1 MPPSKMTEESKA
13 RAIKTFSTAGTF
25 RAAAAA
31 AGVDRMTI
39 YRWLD
44 KDQEF
49 AEQWQHARLDWCDR
63 LVETM
68 VGRAMD
74 DRNRGNFMALISL
87 LNAYIPEFG
96 WKKQEMIESVMTPF
110 LDKLAKI
117 LKEVLPD
124 AQAEDLCRR
133 LAVEAHEL
141 VQGAAP
147 RGK

>member
-1 MPPSKMTEESKA
+1 MKRNDEAMNKA
-13 RAIKTFSTAGTF
+13 LQAYSLAGTY

-31 AGVDRMTI
+31 AGVDRVTL

-44 KDQEF
+44 RDPEF
-49 AEQWQHARLDWCDR
+49 ASAWQNARLDWCDR

-74 DRNRGNFMALISL
+74 PKNRGNFMALISL

-110 LDKLAKI
+110 MDRLSKI
-117 LKEVLPD
+117 LREELPD
-124 AQAEDLCRR
+124 VQADQLCRR
-133 LAVEAHEL
+133 LAAEAVEL
-141 VQGAAP
+141 VQAGTA
-147 RGK
+147 RR

>member
-1 MPPSKMTEESKA
+1 MGARKDDHEARS
-13 RAIKTFSTAGTF
+13 RAIHAYSMAGTY

-31 AGVDRMTI
+31 AGVDRVTI

-44 KDQEF
+44 RDPEF
-49 AEQWQHARLDWCDR
+49 AETWQNARLDWCDR

-68 VGRAMD
+68 VARAMD
-74 DRNRGNFMALISL
+74 PKGKSNFLSLVSL

-110 LDKLAKI
+110 LDRLSKI
-117 LKEVLPD
+117 LKEALPD

-141 VQGAAP
+141 VQAGTA
-147 RGK
+147 RR

>member
-1 MPPSKMTEESKA
+1 MKRNEEAMSKA
-13 RAIKTFSTAGTF
+13 LQAYSLAGTY

-31 AGVDRMTI
+31 AGVERVTL

-44 KDQEF
+44 RDHEF
-49 AEQWQHARLDWCDR
+49 AAAWQNARLDWCDR

-74 DRNRGNFMALISL
+74 SKNRGNFMALISL

-110 LDKLAKI
+110 MDRLSKI
-117 LKEVLPD
+117 LREELPD
-124 AQAEDLCRR
+124 AQADQLCRR
-133 LAVEAHEL
+133 LAAEASEL
-141 VQGAAP
+141 VQAGTA
-147 RGK
+147 RR